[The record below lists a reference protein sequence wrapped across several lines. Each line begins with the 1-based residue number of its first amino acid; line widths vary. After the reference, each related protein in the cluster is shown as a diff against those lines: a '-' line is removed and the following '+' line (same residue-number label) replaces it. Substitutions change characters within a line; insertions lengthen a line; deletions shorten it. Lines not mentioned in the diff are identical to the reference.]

1 MNKEKAN
8 WRQTRF
14 NHHTCATQREK
25 DIETNPMVHLN
36 HDSNHQDQPLNGD
49 GATNA
54 CEASDNSLF
63 SSFFYLYRNKN
74 APGPKQ

>member
-36 HDSNHQDQPLNGD
+36 HDSNH
-49 GATNA
+49 
-54 CEASDNSLF
+54 
-63 SSFFYLYRNKN
+63 
-74 APGPKQ
+74 